1 MRFFSQWSLLRRP
14 QPATPSSVEMKE
26 RLALVR
32 ALFGDTAGGAVHLA
46 RLVHGN
52 DAFTPASVVW
62 MELMAAQQ
70 RTQAD
75 EWVSGQELVTRQ
87 PQCQDMV
94 QRVVRTWWRANYVE
108 ARRGD
113 DLGCVV
119 DDSADVTEYSFRL
132 AAPSPSD

>member
-1 MRFFSQWSLLRRP
+1 
-14 QPATPSSVEMKE
+14 MKE
-26 RLALVR
+26 RIALVR
-32 ALFGDTAGGAVHLA
+32 ALFGGRAGDAVHLA
-46 RLVHGN
+46 RLVHGY

-62 MELMAAQQ
+62 MELTAAQR

-75 EWVSGQELVTRQ
+75 EWVSGQELVTGQ
-87 PQCQDMV
+87 PQCPDMV

-113 DLGCVV
+113 DSGCTV

-132 AAPSPSD
+132 AATSPSD